1 MQLSIYRYAKE
12 LTTSTE
18 RFSRSRP
25 YAENPFIS
33 WAPFGGRMLG

>member
-1 MQLSIYRYAKE
+1 MQLSINRYAIE
-12 LTTSTE
+12 LIAFAE

-33 WAPFGGRMLG
+33 WAPFGGRML